1 MTISGAIKPKA
12 YYPRFK
18 WGSPTVTTDIVEPAV
33 IAMTRNETG
42 LRGQNIVAS
51 GKAEYLFG
59 RIEEAAQLQLMCEQD
74 QLAALRWFTRDWAGQ
89 GKQFQ
94 AWIDRFTGSCWLF
107 ENNLKD
113 QNGLALTLNGGGS
126 ATYAATANGTGLTL
140 SGSQYL
146 TVPVAQAS
154 AGTPTGYDDPLSAS
168 EGVLVVDFKPSWNAN
183 DSTEHHIVDTAPDPP
198 RILLYKLTTNVL
210 NLQINDG
217 AAGKFIGGT
226 PSWISGDRVQIVG
239 SWATDGTLA
248 LWYAVNGGSFTA
260 LTTGGGA
267 GSGIL
272 PGTPTTLSIG
282 GTTTGTFLGLGT
294 YDTVA
299 IFKRAFTNPQLNL
312 ASFRPLERNY
322 FPYAELTT
330 PVFQPQ
336 QIASARLIWI
346 WPMAIRNGKA

>member
-113 QNGLALTLNGGGS
+113 QNGLALTLNGG
-126 ATYAATANGTGLTL
+126 YAHIDRHNPTLNADREMRGQRAFVEARYAVTPELTL
-140 SGSQYL
+140 S
-146 TVPVAQAS
+146 TFFTRAFHNDFPIPNR
-154 AGTPTGYDDPLSAS
+154 TRFDF
-168 EGVLVVDFKPSWNAN
+168 VVS
-183 DSTEHHIVDTAPDPP
+183 
-198 RILLYKLTTNVL
+198 YNVL
-210 NLQINDG
+210 KALQ
-217 AAGKFIGGT
+217 
-226 PSWISGDRVQIVG
+226 
-239 SWATDGTLA
+239 
-248 LWYAVNGGSFTA
+248 
-260 LTTGGGA
+260 
-267 GSGIL
+267 
-272 PGTPTTLSIG
+272 
-282 GTTTGTFLGLGT
+282 
-294 YDTVA
+294 
-299 IFKRAFTNPQLNL
+299 
-312 ASFRPLERNY
+312 
-322 FPYAELTT
+322 
-330 PVFQPQ
+330 
-336 QIASARLIWI
+336 
-346 WPMAIRNGKA
+346 RNGLW